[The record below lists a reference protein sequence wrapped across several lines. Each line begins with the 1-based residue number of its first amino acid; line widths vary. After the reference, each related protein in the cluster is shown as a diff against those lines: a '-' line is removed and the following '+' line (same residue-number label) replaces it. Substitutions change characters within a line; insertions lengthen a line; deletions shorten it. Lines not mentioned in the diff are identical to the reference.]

1 MSFAIKLGRSI
12 GSGAAYVGHGILV
25 GAYGAG
31 KFSADVATGVQLGYT
46 ERSEELKKLR
56 AEAEAKYQA
65 MLRAEATDATVVAKP
80 EPAPAKTRRVV
91 AKAPA

>member
-31 KFSADVATGVQLGYT
+31 KFSADVATGVRGYAAF
-46 ERSEELKKLR
+46 L
-56 AEAEAKYQA
+56 ANG
-65 MLRAEATDATVVAKP
+65 
-80 EPAPAKTRRVV
+80 
-91 AKAPA
+91 